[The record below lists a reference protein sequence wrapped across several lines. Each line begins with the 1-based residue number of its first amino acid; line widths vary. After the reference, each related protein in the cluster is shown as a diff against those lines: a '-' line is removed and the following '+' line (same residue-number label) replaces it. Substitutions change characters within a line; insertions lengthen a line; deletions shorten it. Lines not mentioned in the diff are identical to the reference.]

1 MQWSIDLWQLLI
13 ELHHRRVLSLKMYT
27 YYDVIPPGK
36 GAAVADELTNL
47 FAGELNPVA
56 PKAQKKVPVPAG

>member
-1 MQWSIDLWQLLI
+1 M
-13 ELHHRRVLSLKMYT
+13 KMYT